1 MVGMFRASATSRTR
15 GTLARMSSGVSSRLA
30 LYSVYSSWRNVG
42 PGGSNTT
49 ARCVGFSFLSTSKT
63 VVVNPNTALVF
74 WPLLLIRGFRMKA

>member
-1 MVGMFRASATSRTR
+1 MVGIRIASATSSTR

-49 ARCVGFSFLSTSKT
+49 ARWVGFSFFRTSST
-63 VVVNPNTALVF
+63 VVVKPKTALVF